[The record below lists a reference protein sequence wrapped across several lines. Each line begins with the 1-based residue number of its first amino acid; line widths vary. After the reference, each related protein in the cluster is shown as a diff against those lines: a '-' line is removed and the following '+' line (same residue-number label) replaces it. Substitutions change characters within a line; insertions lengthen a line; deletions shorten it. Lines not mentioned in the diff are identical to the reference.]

1 MGEFNEILRL
11 EEKQGWLVRPERQMQ
26 GFGMPW
32 IFVGLKTLDL
42 MVSHS
47 LGVIEDRGITM
58 FRFDLTMG

>member
-1 MGEFNEILRL
+1 MRFSDLKRNKG
-11 EEKQGWLVRPERQMQ
+11 GWLDWRGRCKD
-26 GFGMPW
+26 FGMPW

-58 FRFDLTMG
+58 F

>member
-1 MGEFNEILRL
+1 MRFSDLKRNGG
-11 EEKQGWLVRPERQMQ
+11 GWFDLKGRCKV
-26 GFGMPW
+26 FGMPW